1 MIKSIFNDISQK
13 IIFYLLNK
21 ITVGYLCIH
30 IQKTSEEFFFGNEN
44 SILKSK
50 ITVFDNSF
58 FVELLLNQGMGFAE
72 SYMNGKWDT
81 DNLFNILDVFAKNP
95 HISINKRFTN
105 FLSLINTPFNFIYV
119 NTKFF
124 FQKDESK
131 DIQKHYD
138 LSNEMFSLFLDDSMA
153 YSCALFQNPKDSLND
168 AQINKFQSVING
180 LEIKSKDKFLDI
192 GFGWGGLCNEVLK
205 NFSCDIDAVT
215 LSEAQLNYVNHN
227 HFSDKRINYELKDF
241 RLIDNKY
248 DKISSIE
255 MLEALNYTQISVFF
269 EKIDNILKPGG
280 KLFVQ
285 VITIPESRFQSYKKN
300 KDFIQKYI
308 FPNGMI
314 HPVNRIIKASE
325 KHSNLYV
332 ENINDISNNYVT
344 TLNLWKQ
351 NFNNNIHLIKN
362 LGYDDKFIKKWN
374 YYFDYCAAGFENQLI
389 GNSQII
395 FSKPKE

>member
-1 MIKSIFNDISQK
+1 M
-13 IIFYLLNK
+13 
-21 ITVGYLCIH
+21 
-30 IQKTSEEFFFGNEN
+30 
-44 SILKSK
+44 
-50 ITVFDNSF
+50 
-58 FVELLLNQGMGFAE
+58 
-72 SYMNGKWDT
+72 
-81 DNLFNILDVFAKNP
+81 
-95 HISINKRFTN
+95 
-105 FLSLINTPFNFIYV
+105 
-119 NTKFF
+119 
-124 FQKDESK
+124 
-131 DIQKHYD
+131 
-138 LSNEMFSLFLDDSMA
+138 
-153 YSCALFQNPKDSLND
+153 
-168 AQINKFQSVING
+168 
-180 LEIKSKDKFLDI
+180 
-192 GFGWGGLCNEVLK
+192 
-205 NFSCDIDAVT
+205 
-215 LSEAQLNYVNHN
+215 
-227 HFSDKRINYELKDF
+227 
-241 RLIDNKY
+241 IDNKY

-314 HPVNRIIKASE
+314 HPVNRIIKASQ
-325 KHSNLYV
+325 KHSNLHV
-332 ENINDISNNYVT
+332 ENINDISHNYVT